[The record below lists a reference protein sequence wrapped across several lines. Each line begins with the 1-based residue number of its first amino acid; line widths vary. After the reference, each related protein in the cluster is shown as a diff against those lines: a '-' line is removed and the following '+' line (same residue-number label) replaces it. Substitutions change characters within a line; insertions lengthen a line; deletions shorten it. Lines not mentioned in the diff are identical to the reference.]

1 MNIKNFKQFTNES
14 KVANIDNPFGFYT
27 ICNSLMPDDFFN
39 CLKENHI
46 KYKHDG
52 YRNYIE
58 VFVKD
63 LNEASFVRELA
74 LSDIFIADDI
84 DNEDL
89 QYLLENQDDCL
100 EIKLI

>member
-1 MNIKNFKQFTNES
+1 MKIKNFKQFTNES

-27 ICNSLMPDDFFN
+27 ICNSLMPDEFF
-39 CLKENHI
+39 LKLNEYNI
-46 KYKHDG
+46 SYKHDG

-58 VFVKD
+58 VFVKN
-63 LNEASFVRELA
+63 LEEASLVRELA

-84 DNEDL
+84 DHEDL
-89 QYLLENQDDCL
+89 RYLLENQDDCL